1 MEGSVFLTFPVL
13 LFVCCMHGVCIYVH
27 VHSNVCAYVDTRVS
41 LWRPEIHTSCLPL
54 LFFCLAFWLKLDDQC
69 ELWESAFMLWV
80 TDMYTS
86 VYNFMLV
93 LGNSNPSPPAFE
105 ANILPPEPSP
115 QTHV

>member
-1 MEGSVFLTFPVL
+1 MCICGHKGESVEARDPYFMSSSTVL
-13 LFVCCMHGVCIYVH
+13 
-27 VHSNVCAYVDTRVS
+27 
-41 LWRPEIHTSCLPL
+41 
-54 LFFCLAFWLKLDDQC
+54 CLAFWLKLDDQC